1 MVVTS
6 ILRKVIKVI
15 QTTENREQMLSTKK
29 YINLY
34 YKLHGTKSKWIIES
48 YLKGHKVGTRN
59 VLRKKICR

>member
-15 QTTENREQMLSTKK
+15 QSTKNREQMLNTKK

-34 YKLHGTKSKWIIES
+34 YKLHGTKNKWIIES
-48 YLKGHKVGTRN
+48 YVKSHKLN
-59 VLRKKICR
+59 YK

>member
-6 ILRKVIKVI
+6 ILQKVIKVI

-34 YKLHGTKSKWIIES
+34 YKLHGTKNKWIIEY
-48 YLKGHKVGTRN
+48 YLKGHKVGIN
-59 VLRKKICR
+59 

>member
-15 QTTENREQMLSTKK
+15 QSTKNREQMLNTTK

-34 YKLHGTKSKWIIES
+34 YKLHGTKNKWIIES
-48 YLKGHKVGTRN
+48 YVKSHKVN
-59 VLRKKICR
+59 YK

>member
-15 QTTENREQMLSTKK
+15 ETTENREQMLSTKK

-34 YKLHGTKSKWIIES
+34 YKLHGTKNKWIIQS
-48 YLKGHKVGTRN
+48 YLKKHKDKVGIN
-59 VLRKKICR
+59 

>member
-6 ILRKVIKVI
+6 ILQKVIKVI

-34 YKLHGTKSKWIIES
+34 YKLHGTKNKWIIES
-48 YLKGHKVGTRN
+48 YVKSHKLN
-59 VLRKKICR
+59 YK